1 MFCQNCG
8 KELEDNW
15 TVCPNCGNRI
25 LPIEEEVK
33 EPYLSVNAFG
43 FQILPTEKEV
53 KDGIKKDEDNFDEDT
68 KLLKAMIREHPVR
81 ASLCIPAVL
90 YFIYLIYQIITKS
103 MSELTLW
110 MFIDFCIKGTFCD
123 TAIWLLYG
131 PVNLREVKEKVRKK
145 PQKGY
150 GIASHIGSV
159 IVAFVILAVCNYAMD
174 EANHNNEAAGSQL
187 TTNEAAATEA
197 GNDMTLGEY
206 LNQCQE
212 VTVEELA
219 RNPEQY
225 IGKNIKLEGRFSIL
239 ADEITIGWFPENY
252 IIKVNYD
259 KQAVDAQGNVV
270 GNIMTG
276 DYGLVAGRYGGEDV
290 VGHPYIDAE
299 IIILD
304 NGEEGKGDS
313 AESKS
318 KEENTS
324 EEDVGAESEPE
335 TMEMEYIF
343 PDSDSRYLTEDEL
356 IDLDSDALKLA
367 RNEIFARHGYIFK
380 DKGLQEYF
388 DSTTWYKGTVVGED
402 FDMEKEFNDFEKANV
417 ALIGSIEE

>member
-8 KELEDNW
+8 KELEENW
-15 TVCPNCGNRI
+15 TICPYCGNEI
-25 LPIEEEVK
+25 LPM
-33 EPYLSVNAFG
+33 
-43 FQILPTEKEV
+43 EKEAE
-53 KDGIKKDEDNFDEDT
+53 GEIKKGGEDADEDI
-68 KLLKAMIREHPVR
+68 KLLKVLIREHPWR
-81 ASLCIPAVL
+81 AALCIPIILYVL
-90 YFIYLIYQIITKS
+90 YLIYQIISKS

-110 MFIDFCIKGTFCD
+110 TFIDACIKWTYCD
-123 TAIWLLYG
+123 TALWLLYG
-131 PVNLREVKEKVRKK
+131 PVNLKEVKEKVRKK

-159 IVAFVILAVCNYAMD
+159 IVALIVFAVCNYSMD
-174 EANHNNEAAGSQL
+174 VVNKDKETANSQITSNETAD
-187 TTNEAAATEA
+187 TEA
-197 GNDMTLGEY
+197 GSNMSMEEY

-219 RNPEQY
+219 RNPGQY
-225 IGKNIKLEGRFSIL
+225 IGKNIKLEGAFSIL

-259 KQAVDAQGNVV
+259 KQAVDTQGNVV

-304 NGEEGKGDS
+304 NGQDGTGDS
-313 AESKS
+313 AESES

-324 EEDVGAESEPE
+324 VEDVGAESEPE

-388 DSTTWYKGTVVGED
+388 NSTTWYKGAVGGED

>member
-8 KELEDNW
+8 KELEENW
-15 TVCPNCGNRI
+15 TVCPYCRNEI
-25 LPIEEEVK
+25 LPM
-33 EPYLSVNAFG
+33 
-43 FQILPTEKEV
+43 EKEAEDEIR
-53 KDGIKKDEDNFDEDT
+53 KGGEDADEDI
-68 KLLKAMIREHPVR
+68 KLLKILIREHPWR
-81 ASLCIPAVL
+81 AALCIPIILYVL
-90 YFIYLIYQIITKS
+90 YLIYQIISKS
-103 MSELTLW
+103 MSELNLW
-110 MFIDFCIKGTFCD
+110 TFIDACIKWTYCD
-123 TAIWLLYG
+123 TALWLLYG
-131 PVNLREVKEKVRKK
+131 PVNLKEVKEMVRKK

-159 IVAFVILAVCNYAMD
+159 IVALIVFAVCNYSMD
-174 EANHNNEAAGSQL
+174 VANEDKETANSQITSNETAD
-187 TTNEAAATEA
+187 TEA
-197 GNDMTLGEY
+197 GSNMSMEEY

-212 VTVEELA
+212 VTVEEIA

-225 IGKNIKLEGRFSIL
+225 IGKNIRMEGRFSIL
-239 ADEITIGWFPENY
+239 GGDITIGWFPENY

-259 KQAVDAQGNVV
+259 NRQAVDTQGNVV
-270 GNIMTG
+270 GNIMSE
-276 DYGLVAGRYGGEDV
+276 DYGLVAGRYGGEDI

-304 NGEEGKGDS
+304 NGQGGAGDS
-313 AESKS
+313 AESES

-324 EEDVGAESEPE
+324 EEDVGVESEPE

-356 IDLDSDALKLA
+356 INLDSDALKLA

-388 DSTTWYKGTVVGED
+388 NSTTWYKGAVGGED